1 MQLDA
6 SVKQQVNYH
15 KDIWFNKMQLQ
26 ENEILYKET
35 LLMCKLDTWSIE
47 ELKSWID
54 LQQQIVI
61 KYTLKGYLIRCLD
74 L

>member
-1 MQLDA
+1 M
-6 SVKQQVNYH
+6 
-15 KDIWFNKMQLQ
+15 NKMQLQ

-47 ELKSWID
+47 ELKSWIN

-61 KYTLKGYLIRCLD
+61 KYTLKGYLREGLTRKKKSVK
-74 L
+74 LKN